1 MKKECSSYILKCEH
15 NGKSFI
21 CNRNAFWVD
30 RMVKVPEYIK
40 WWEIPTEELF
50 FWCIKGS
57 HITILEEIPNCSN
70 EGLKDQKKLNFIKR
84 MYQTMYPEAN
94 EKICDMVIAEAYR
107 GLKKRMKEKMNEL
120 LRLRRVAIKYGNE
133 YKFLKELMDK
143 HPDLL
148 YKPRYQFPSFEKSG
162 IQSKYKYA
170 FFVCEKNEARSRKEE
185 EERDREMERIY
196 QINQ

>member
-70 EGLKDQKKLNFIKR
+70 EGLKDQKKLNSIKK

-107 GLKKRMKEKMNEL
+107 GLKKRMKERMMKCIKMSNTAK
-120 LRLRRVAIKYGNE
+120 RYGNAE
-133 YKFLKELMDK
+133 RFAKEAVRKYRNLLFTERYKYPPF
-143 HPDLL
+143 
-148 YKPRYQFPSFEKSG
+148 SKSG
-162 IQSKYKYA
+162 IKSEYLYS
-170 FFVCEKNEARSRKEE
+170 FIIC
-185 EERDREMERIY
+185 ERDRLREKIP
-196 QINQ
+196 QIMFEL